1 MDELID
7 LGFNPYF
14 TGSNSGSLAANSYR
28 RIFLSFN
35 PYFTGS
41 NSGRFFFH
49 NINFL
54 IIRFQSLFYWK

>member
-41 NSGRFFFH
+41 NSGSKVAVFVLRIF
-49 NINFL
+49 
-54 IIRFQSLFYWK
+54 R